1 MACKRQLGF
10 HNEWSTGYNAGVW
23 VQLPIVP
30 DAPQCRLASGQ
41 PGHPDIVHLGRGVQQ
56 QPRRQPLWSL
66 VAALGVRPRKTGSG
80 QLVSVPSSVE
90 KRKRKSA
97 SRDIEPQ
104 GGFPHVHDSFDQL
117 RPAGSGAVAPARQ
130 PGPQRRPRDVPVH
143 AGQGRPR
150 SRRTHPDGSLVRAA
164 RPECRKIEAPGAGR
178 SERPSEHFG
187 AWTDGAIAE
196 RRQVGDTGGRQCQA
210 QGRRTPDGQAR
221 RVQPAA

>member
-1 MACKRQLGF
+1 M
-10 HNEWSTGYNAGVW
+10 
-23 VQLPIVP
+23 P
-30 DAPQCRLASGQ
+30 ASGCNC
-41 PGHPDIVHLGRGVQQ
+41 
-56 QPRRQPLWSL
+56 PLCQVLRNAISHHVNPATQTSSTSVAELNSSL
-66 VAALGVRPRKTGSG
+66 VVNTSGVSSPLLVFAPRKTGSG

-90 KRKRKSA
+90 KRKRKPA

-104 GGFPHVHDSFDQL
+104 RGFPHVHDSFHQL

-150 SRRTHPDGSLVRAA
+150 PRRTHPDGSLVRAA
-164 RPECRKIEAPGAGR
+164 RPECRKTEAPGAGR
-178 SERPSEHFG
+178 SERPSEHVG
-187 AWTDGAIAE
+187 AWIDGAIAE